1 MGIRASR
8 RRGERVDKVRLDE
21 IGPENLELLREHLGQ
36 ILEISSQEWLWR
48 TAMMELNARME
59 IRYLL
64 DEVWPEY
71 RLDVALYES

>member
-1 MGIRASR
+1 
-8 RRGERVDKVRLDE
+8 VDKVRLDE

-36 ILEISSQEWLWR
+36 ILEISPQEWLWR